1 MVKPIPRKLVVVG
14 DGGCGKVTAHSA
26 TVLTQSSLLT
36 VFTQGFFP
44 TSYEP
49 TVFENYIEVVD
60 VDGTSVELSLWDTA
74 GQEDFDRLRSLSYL
88 DTHVVLICFSV
99 DDPISL
105 ENVEAKWAPEVH
117 KQCSGVKIILTVYD
131 FAFDAAQDAARMPS
145 SLPSSSLRDSLR
157 VAQTPTWLD
166 FSRLNSTEGPNL
178 QYAVHSEIFHLPTA
192 GASNEAESEWRTKAL
207 PSYNSMAIES
217 RLAWLPGI
225 AETSIALND
234 DFFILR
240 PHSVADFTSA
250 LYGNVF
256 RFDKSFYQQ
265 PRPVLAKKLFND
277 AGETSGLV
285 HANHYLSNR
294 FPRRRRPYVLHGPR
308 VISRAMLDEAS
319 IMFADVLKTSSA
331 RRFREL
337 KDSPDIHIM
346 WLMTALKVERWR
358 EAFLW
363 TYVVANLGAEGVWG
377 TSAREA
383 IKDFFDIR
391 NGEDIEGIQVMR
403 GERWTTNRMRVD
415 KTFDQ
420 MGWRPPVRVKYLFS
434 SMDGHLP
441 PIIEPGRAAN
451 ANDMCDFDLTKCLGP
466 FWSDNLDIPSQDMF
480 KRLAFVE
487 SQCGDCLIMALVSTS
502 GYLGLSAIFPL
513 QDATYTRP
521 RGTPPSVVPHL
532 PLTPT
537 WQEADF
543 SLASVMANS
552 ALPGKVNLRHY
563 TMRLLARYLYVSAA
577 TDAQFKEL
585 RNPKQTNETLRE
597 IDRLKNTAVLGLN
610 DNVEDGE
617 GEVKAL
623 LGGWF
628 ERRWPQPAPW
638 ERTVG

>member
-14 DGGCGKVTAHSA
+14 DGGCGK
-26 TVLTQSSLLT
+26 SSLLT

-88 DTHVVLICFSV
+88 DTHV

-105 ENVEAKWAPEVH
+105 ENVEAKWGPEVH
-117 KQCSGVKIILTVYD
+117 KQCAGVKIILTANDSDFNELLYSMRSVLRALQGHLRTFHLVVYD
-131 FAFDAAQDAARMPS
+131 FAFDAEHDAARMPG
-145 SLPSSSLRDSLR
+145 SLPSSSTGDSLR

-178 QYAVHSEIFHLPTA
+178 QYAVHSEIFHLPTP
-192 GASNEAESEWRTKAL
+192 GASNEAVSEWRTKAL

-217 RLAWLPGI
+217 RLAWLPGL

-256 RFDKSFYQQ
+256 RFDKN
-265 PRPVLAKKLFND
+265 PKPVLSKKLFND

-308 VISRAMLDEAS
+308 VMSRTMLDEAS

-337 KDSPDIHIM
+337 KHSPDIHIM

-391 NGEDIEGIQVMR
+391 DGEDIEA
-403 GERWTTNRMRVD
+403 
-415 KTFDQ
+415 
-420 MGWRPPVRVKYLFS
+420 

-441 PIIEPGRAAN
+441 PIVEPGRAAN
-451 ANDMCDFDLTKCLGP
+451 STDMCDFELTRCLGP
-466 FWSDNLDIPSQDMF
+466 FWSDHLDIPSQDMF
-480 KRLAFVE
+480 KRLAFEE
-487 SQCGDCLIMALVSTS
+487 SQCGDCLIMALVSAS
-502 GYLGLSAIFPL
+502 GYLGLSAIFPP

-563 TMRLLARYLYVSAA
+563 TMRLLARYLYVSGA
-577 TDAQFKEL
+577 TDAQFKGLE
-585 RNPKQTNETLRE
+585 NPKQTNETLRE

-617 GEVKAL
+617 GEVKAI

-628 ERRWPQPAPW
+628 ERRWPKPAPW